1 MNALSLCVC
10 VFMYVKLVTKDLMKR
25 LLLIELGMFS
35 ILLPLS
41 LCTGTDLMLSF
52 VFITGE
58 GFPTSGI
65 FFLWAH
71 FDLSRI

>member
-25 LLLIELGMFS
+25 LSLIELGMFS

-41 LCTGTDLMLSF
+41 LCTDLMLSF